1 MLKRITDIQIQKK
14 HSSNRSIFVNGEFFC
29 EVDAVTAARFG
40 LRIGMEVDEELE
52 KELSFDEQFTKCKSY
67 AFDLLIRRSYSAKEL
82 SDKMKAKGFTPE
94 AINRTLELLEKL
106 GYVKDEKFAKEWVE
120 NRIMNKPKG
129 KIVLEHELLAKGI
142 DKDTVDRVLAEI
154 DDSEEKEMAF
164 QLAQKRLKA
173 YKNLNR
179 ITIKRRLF
187 SYLLRRGFSSEI
199 VSDVIR
205 KLSAIS

>member
-1 MLKRITDIQIQKK
+1 MFKQITDIRIQRK
-14 HSSNRSIFVNGEFFC
+14 HSSNRTIFVNREFFC
-29 EVDAVTAARFG
+29 EVDAVTAARLG

-82 SDKMKAKGFTPE
+82 SDKMKTKGFTPE

-120 NRIMNKPKG
+120 SRIRNKPKG
-129 KIVLEHELLAKGI
+129 KIALEHELLAKGI
-142 DKDTVDRVLAEI
+142 DKTTVERVLEEI
-154 DDSEEKEMAF
+154 DDAEEVEIALN
-164 QLAQKRLKA
+164 LAKKRLKA
-173 YKNLNR
+173 YKNLNH
-179 ITIKRRLF
+179 ITVKRRLF

-199 VSDVIR
+199 VSGVIR
-205 KLSAIS
+205 KLGM